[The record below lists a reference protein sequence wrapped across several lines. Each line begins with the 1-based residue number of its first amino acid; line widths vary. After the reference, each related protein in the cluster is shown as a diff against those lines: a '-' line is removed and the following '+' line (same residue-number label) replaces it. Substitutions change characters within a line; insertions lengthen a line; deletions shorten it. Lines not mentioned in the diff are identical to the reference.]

1 MPSSRCARHARWQW
15 PRRAGRARSPVLS
28 GPPRSPGAIE
38 AKTGPAKPDQQP
50 PDQVAYRIS
59 ARTAVRQRPVVGTL
73 PPAGPA
79 GLDFGQA
86 DAVGKSAFSPARL
99 ATTGSPVR
107 ASRSDQ
113 GVECHR
119 TSTSGEE
126 SRNDR
131 RRQGLPGHSARRRH
145 HYRVALD
152 DLDADL
158 LRSVAMPGAAIYFL
172 MIKAWMPEWTRT
184 QALLTTGNHSI

>member
-1 MPSSRCARHARWQW
+1 MAVAPACWARAVSCSLGAAALARRDRGQD
-15 PRRAGRARSPVLS
+15 RAGEAGSAAS
-28 GPPRSPGAIE
+28 GPSRVP
-38 AKTGPAKPDQQP
+38 
-50 PDQVAYRIS
+50 IS

-184 QALLTTGNHSI
+184 QALLTTGNHNI